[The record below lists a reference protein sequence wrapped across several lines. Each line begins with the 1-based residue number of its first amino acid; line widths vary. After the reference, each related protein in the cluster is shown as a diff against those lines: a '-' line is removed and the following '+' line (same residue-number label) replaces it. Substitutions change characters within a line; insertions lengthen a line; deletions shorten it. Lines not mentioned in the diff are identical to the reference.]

1 MSEPMG
7 LREFGRHVGLS
18 GEGVRKA
25 IKTGRIPPAALGQV
39 TLSTGKTRP
48 AIIDV
53 ELARKALGV
62 NTKSQMQRDPKVLSE
77 NRRAVAR
84 GQDPKPPRAA
94 PAAEAEPPPD
104 QGMRAGQS
112 IPTITESNQKIA
124 AAKAQMALLELN
136 EKKGKLVDAEKF
148 LGKYLPMITA
158 ARTKIMGVPT
168 KAKQRIPH
176 LTASDVE
183 ALEEMIA
190 EAFGD
195 VADGR

>member
-7 LREFGRHVGLS
+7 LREFGRLVGLS

-25 IKTGRIPPAALGQV
+25 IKTGRIPPAALGTV

-53 ELARKALGV
+53 DLARQSLGA
-62 NTKSQMQRDPKVLSE
+62 NTDERKQRDQRVLSE
-77 NRRAVAR
+77 NRARVAR
-84 GQDPKPPRAA
+84 GQDPKPPRA
-94 PAAEAEPPPD
+94 PADDAGD
-104 QGMRAGQS
+104 SQLRAGQGL
-112 IPTITESNQKIA
+112 PTIVESNQKIA

-136 EKKGKLVDAEKF
+136 EKKGRLVDAEKF
-148 LGKYLPMITA
+148 LSRYTPMIA
-158 ARTKIMGVPT
+158 ASRTKIMGVPT

-176 LTASDVE
+176 LTAADVE

-190 EAFGD
+190 EALTEI
-195 VADGR
+195 ADGR